1 MNAIANL
8 FPGRLPSEI
17 QAAVALAVA
26 IADDSA
32 RSDIEIY
39 AKGQAIPAEHGGY
52 WIYSLTE
59 TVAVTES
66 PKFTLDDALDALRLT
81 QRGAKYIRERGNA
94 FAWRMVDADGYPG
107 YVRFIDK
114 EGRPVD
120 PGAQA

>member
-1 MNAIANL
+1 MNAIASL
-8 FPGRLPSEI
+8 FPGRMPSEM
-17 QAAVALAVA
+17 QAAVVLAVA

-59 TVAVTES
+59 TVAVSDS
-66 PKFTLDDALDALRLT
+66 PKVTLEDAIDCLRLT
-81 QRGAKYIRERGNA
+81 QRAAKYIRERGNA
-94 FAWRMVDADGYPG
+94 FAWRMVNADGYPG

-120 PGAQA
+120 PGAAA

>member
-39 AKGQAIPAEHGGY
+39 AKAQAIPAEHGGY

-59 TVAVTES
+59 AVAVTDS
-66 PKFTLDDALDALRLT
+66 PKITLEDAMNFLRLT
-81 QRGAKYIRERGNA
+81 QRAVKYIRERGNA
-94 FAWRMVDADGYPG
+94 FVWRMVEVDGYPG
-107 YVRFIDK
+107 YVRFIAK

-120 PGAQA
+120 PGARA